1 MFVELRCMAPRGVSF
16 SVGMGVFGVSSVEQE
31 YEVVSK
37 WKNPFCHETHLQLL
51 RCSPLRSA
59 GSKKK
64 KTDRCVLRPDV
75 RVGIWHSSEDH
86 DASDAAGEK
95 TACFP
100 LLFAQHA
107 ASSSRHEGCCNIPR
121 SKWSLPPRGGGD
133 CFLVKSKHP
142 GGNQEPEGGSSFSIA
157 VPGRVFS

>member
-1 MFVELRCMAPRGVSF
+1 M
-16 SVGMGVFGVSSVEQE
+16 
-31 YEVVSK
+31 
-37 WKNPFCHETHLQLL
+37 
-51 RCSPLRSA
+51 
-59 GSKKK
+59 
-64 KTDRCVLRPDV
+64 LRPDV

-107 ASSSRHEGCCNIPR
+107 TSSSRHEGCCNIPR

-157 VPGRVFS
+157 VPGRVFSWGVVRRFENMVNPQTAVHFSPDLQCGDRRMKAPTSSCFECFAIPKIDFKVGAPRLRGSFPP